1 MVCGLLAKH
10 AAVAVLTL
18 VFSGS
23 RVGYRVCIADSPR
36 GWFSLK
42 FKYFTVQRDICHRH
56 LEATKIFA
64 KWHFGKPSG
73 ASFWNQGLN

>member
-23 RVGYRVCIADSPR
+23 RVGYRVCITDPTG

-42 FKYFTVQRDICHRH
+42 FK
-56 LEATKIFA
+56 
-64 KWHFGKPSG
+64 
-73 ASFWNQGLN
+73 

>member
-56 LEATKIFA
+56 LEATKIFENGILENQVEPV
-64 KWHFGKPSG
+64 FGVKV
-73 ASFWNQGLN
+73 